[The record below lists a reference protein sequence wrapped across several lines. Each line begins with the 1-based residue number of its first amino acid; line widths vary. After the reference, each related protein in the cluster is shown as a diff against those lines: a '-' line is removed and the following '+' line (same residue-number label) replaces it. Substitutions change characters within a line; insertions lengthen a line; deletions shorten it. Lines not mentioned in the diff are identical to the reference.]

1 MHRRQRKAAQA
12 AHTQPCPEPSGT
24 LPAAA
29 PLAPSTAGGQ
39 AATTRLAALSIG
51 TPVGGQERGRD
62 NCFGARSAA
71 SSAAISLCASASCA
85 AVLARGET
93 AAGGLSDSEVG
104 DGTERR
110 LAATSML
117 RAGGAGAGAGE
128 KIGCRCAGCALHAA
142 ASAPGAHVEAVG
154 REVGGE
160 AANARPKEV
169 AVVWGDASA
178 L

>member
-1 MHRRQRKAAQA
+1 M
-12 AHTQPCPEPSGT
+12 
-24 LPAAA
+24 
-29 PLAPSTAGGQ
+29 
-39 AATTRLAALSIG
+39 
-51 TPVGGQERGRD
+51 
-62 NCFGARSAA
+62 
-71 SSAAISLCASASCA
+71 
-85 AVLARGET
+85 LARGET

-128 KIGCRCAGCALHAA
+128 KIGCRCAGCALHAV